1 MYCLGIHKYMCKYMC
16 YCSGIHMQYM
26 CIVYAVTCVL
36 FRQQAVHVY
45 CLGIHKQY
53 MCIVYVVTSSTCVLF
68 RYSQAV
74 HVYCLGIHKQYMCIV
89 YVVTSS
95 TCVLFTQ

>member
-1 MYCLGIHKYMCKYMC
+1 M
-16 YCSGIHMQYM
+16 
-26 CIVYAVTCVL
+26 
-36 FRQQAVHVY
+36 Y

-68 RYSQAV
+68 RQSQAV

-95 TCVLFTQ
+95 TCVLFT